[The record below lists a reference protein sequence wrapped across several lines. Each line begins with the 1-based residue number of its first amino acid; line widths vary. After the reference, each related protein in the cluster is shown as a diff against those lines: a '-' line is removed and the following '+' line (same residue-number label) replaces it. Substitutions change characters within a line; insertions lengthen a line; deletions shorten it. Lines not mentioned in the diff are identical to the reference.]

1 MRIRRNNFLSGI
13 INIRCVVN
21 YSISIDD
28 SRIARNIALNFSS
41 FYGVFREEHMC
52 TCISFKTKSS
62 YFGRNLDLEYRFGEK
77 VIVTPAQYEFSLRN
91 GEPFRTKYAMI
102 GVGSVNGE
110 YPLYADAANEKG
122 LALASLNF
130 PGNAKFFFPK
140 SGMINLAQFELFP
153 YFLGMFSTVAEV
165 KDCLKKVNITDA
177 KFSSEYPLATLHWM
191 MSDGKD
197 CIVIEQT
204 EKGLAVYDNPIGVLT
219 NNPPFD
225 YHLNNIN
232 NYMNLSTHSGTNSF
246 SDKIELKA
254 YCQGMGAIGLPGDT
268 SSPSRFV
275 RAAFNK
281 CNACCNDDEFSS
293 VSQFFHILDS
303 VAMIRGTTFTLAG
316 KDDLTVYSC
325 CINLDTATY
334 YYKTYDGCEITAVK
348 LGEKEKNSSSLTV
361 FELNEAPHIRFEN

>member
-1 MRIRRNNFLSGI
+1 
-13 INIRCVVN
+13 
-21 YSISIDD
+21 
-28 SRIARNIALNFSS
+28 
-41 FYGVFREEHMC
+41 MC
-52 TCISFKTKSS
+52 TCIDFKTESR

-77 VIVTPAQYEFSLRN
+77 VIITPRGYGFSLRN
-91 GEPFRTKYAMI
+91 GEPFKTKYAMI
-102 GVGSVNGE
+102 GIGSVDGD
-110 YPLYADAANEKG
+110 YPMYADAANEKG

-130 PGNAKFFFPK
+130 PGNAKFFFPQGGK
-140 SGMINLAQFELFP
+140 VNLAQFELYP
-153 YFLGMFSTVAEV
+153 YLLGNFTRIAEV
-165 KDCLKKVNITDA
+165 KEFLKKVNITDV
-177 KFSSEYPLATLHWM
+177 KFAENYPLSTLHWM
-191 MSDGKD
+191 MSDGEQ

-204 EKGLAVYDNPIGVLT
+204 ERGLTVYDNPVGVLT

-232 NYMNLSTHSGTNSF
+232 NYMNLSTHSGANSF
-246 SDKIELKA
+246 SDKLELKA

-268 SSPSRFV
+268 SSASRFV

-281 CNACCNDDEFSS
+281 CNACCDGEEYQS

-303 VAMIRGTTFTLAG
+303 VAMIKGTTYTLAG

-348 LGEKEKNSSSLTV
+348 LGDKEKTADALTI
-361 FELNEAPHIRFEN
+361 FELNEQPHIKCVN